1 MTCAI
6 CNDTFIVIIGQDA
19 DSGQFDADDCP
30 CQDEDHDPD
39 DDDEEGP
46 FDGSR

>member
-6 CNDTFIVIIGQDA
+6 CNDTFIVIVGQDR

-30 CQDEDHDPD
+30 CQEPGYEPETEEDN
-39 DDDEEGP
+39 G
-46 FDGSR
+46 